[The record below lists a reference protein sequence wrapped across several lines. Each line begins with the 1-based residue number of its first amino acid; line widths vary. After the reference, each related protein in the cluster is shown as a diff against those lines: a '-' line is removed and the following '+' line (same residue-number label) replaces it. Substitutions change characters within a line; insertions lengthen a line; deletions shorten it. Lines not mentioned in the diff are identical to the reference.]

1 MSGAGRA
8 LLMLEFE
15 RADRLLAAL
24 PALRGRGLVPLEA
37 YTPFSV
43 EGLAEALGHGP
54 SRVRPVM
61 LAAGLAGALAAFGLQ
76 AWSAGLAY
84 PINSGGRP
92 LFSWPAFVPVTFEFM
107 VLCAA
112 LAGFLA
118 LLALCGLPRLN
129 HRVFEV
135 PDFTRASHDRFF
147 LEVRLEAEPAERA
160 ALYAELAELGV
171 AAVREPPR

>member
-1 MSGAGRA
+1 MSGPQRPV
-8 LLMLEFE
+8 LMLEFE
-15 RADRLLAAL
+15 RADRLMAAL
-24 PALRGRGLVPLEA
+24 PGLRARGLVPLEA

-43 EGLAEALGHGP
+43 EGLAEALGHPP

-61 LAAGLAGALAAFGLQ
+61 LAAAVAGALGAFGLQ
-76 AWSAGLAY
+76 AWSAAVAY
-84 PINSGGRP
+84 PFDVGGRP

-118 LLALCGLPRLN
+118 LLAFCGLPRLN
-129 HRVFEV
+129 HPVFEL

-147 LEVRLEAEPAERA
+147 LQVRLEAEPADRA
-160 ALYAELAELGV
+160 ALYSELAGLGV